1 MTTPTIPQ
9 MLDRRERDTFNRQAA
24 DLLRIAVGTIT
35 IGIVLLFAASL
46 VARVWGA
53 M

>member
-1 MTTPTIPQ
+1 MKTISQ
-9 MLDRRERDTFNRQAA
+9 MLDRRERDTFNREAA
-24 DLLRIAVGTIT
+24 DLLQRVTCITT
-35 IGIVLLFAASL
+35 IGLVLLFAASL